1 MTHEIIEITADDD
14 GQRLDRWLKKKRPDL
29 PYALVQKLLRKGQ
42 VRVDGGRA
50 KPETRLV
57 AGQKVRMPLGEAEE
71 GAEKFR
77 APVYDSE
84 WLRQYIVFID
94 DDLIVINKP
103 SGLAVQGGSGLR
115 VHLEMLLDD
124 FVVRG
129 VPPRL
134 VHRLDRETS
143 GLLVMARSAQIAR
156 RMGEVFSERDVEKT
170 YVALVS
176 PAPQKPEGH
185 IDLPLEK
192 IAAGKGIEKMQVD
205 EAGRPAQTDYRIIA
219 QHEAAKIAAVLFW
232 PRTGRTHQ
240 IRVHAAA
247 MGFPL
252 LGDEKYDGDM
262 DQLKKMGQK
271 PRVQL
276 HAARL
281 VFAHPRTGKAMD
293 FQAPVPDDMAAV
305 FTACGFSVN
314 LPL

>member
-1 MTHEIIEITADDD
+1 MSHDVLEVSADDD

-29 PYALVQKLLRKGQ
+29 PYVLVQKLLRKGQ

-57 AGQKVRMPLGEAEE
+57 AGQKVRMPLGSAEDA
-71 GAEKFR
+71 GEKSR
-77 APVYDSE
+77 TPIYDSE
-84 WLRQYIVFID
+84 WLRQYIAFID

-124 FVVRG
+124 FAVRD

-176 PAPQKPEGH
+176 PAPQKPDGH

-192 IAAGKGIEKMQVD
+192 VAAGKGIEKMQVD
-205 EAGRPAQTDYRIIA
+205 EAGRPAQTDYRVLA
-219 QHEAAKIAAVLFW
+219 QNTERDIAAVLFW

-240 IRVHAAA
+240 IRVHASA

-252 LGDEKYDGDM
+252 LGDEKYGGDM
-262 DQLKKMGQK
+262 AFFKENHQK

-276 HAARL
+276 HAAQL
-281 VFAHPRTGKAMD
+281 IFDHPRTGKTVK
-293 FQAPVPDDMAAV
+293 FQAPLADDMAAA

-314 LPL
+314 LDL